1 MLRPATC
8 RDITEAVLTLWI
20 NYRGK
25 ARCNP
30 DKYDDDSKPD
40 LESHV
45 NCFSGFFS
53 LSLSIQAPLLFCL
66 FILIKSFFVFDIDI
80 KDDADIEVD
89 GDGI

>member
-1 MLRPATC
+1 MENKRRGGGGEMLRPATC

-45 NCFSGFFS
+45 NCFSGFLS
-53 LSLSIQAPLLFCL
+53 LSLSLYSSASIIL
-66 FILIKSFFVFDIDI
+66 FIYFD
-80 KDDADIEVD
+80 
-89 GDGI
+89 